1 MRKIFKPT
9 AALLLGTAIAACGV
23 SPMTGAAIEP
33 TESLLVDDAQLLTV
47 EEQDVLTEEIMETA
61 DFIDMNILVYVSGSH
76 VEHSDTQMYCEML
89 CQERYDMDEDSVVL
103 YMDLSGHDDR
113 SYSPYDFFYTRNRA
127 RFYYTDDSYG
137 GSNRIQDIFSE
148 INPYLPRCEEDI
160 PGAVEEFLSELE
172 YYYNYGPDTSYYYYV
187 PDTGKYVTIDD
198 SGNQV
203 FSDSPPREWG
213 LALVIGIV
221 VSLIITLITFFCI
234 KSHYRFKDAPSSLH
248 YLSFEGAKINVRS
261 DTFLRKYQTRRKI
274 ERSSGGGGGGFSGT
288 SSGGGGGGNSR

>member
-1 MRKIFKPT
+1 MRKILKPA

-47 EEQDVLTEEIMETA
+47 EEQEELTEEIIETA
-61 DFIDMNILVYVSGSH
+61 NYIEMNILVYVSGSH
-76 VEHSDTQMYCEML
+76 VARSETQMYCETL
-89 CQERYDMDEDSVVL
+89 CQQRYDMSDDTVVL
-103 YMDLSGHDDR
+103 YMDLSGHDDP

-160 PGAVEEFLSELE
+160 PGAVEKFLSELE
-172 YYYNYGPDTSYYYYV
+172 FYYNYGPDTSYYYYV

-213 LALVIGIV
+213 LALGIGIV

-274 ERSSGGGGGGFSGT
+274 EHSSGGGGGGFSGT

>member
-1 MRKIFKPT
+1 MRKILKPA
-9 AALLLGTAIAACGV
+9 AALLLGTAIAACGI

-33 TESLLVDDAQLLTV
+33 TESLLVDDAQLLTA
-47 EEQDVLTEEIMETA
+47 EEQEALTEEIIETA
-61 DFIDMNILVYVSGSH
+61 NYIEMNILVYVSGSH

-103 YMDLSGHDDR
+103 YMDLSGHDDP

-172 YYYNYGPDTSYYYYV
+172 FYYNYGSDTSYYYYV
-187 PDTGKYVTIDD
+187 PDTGKYVTMDD
-198 SGNQV
+198 SGSQV

-213 LALVIGIV
+213 LALGIGIV

-234 KSHYRFKDAPSSLH
+234 KSHYRFKSAPSSLH
-248 YLSFEGAKINVRS
+248 YLSFEGAKITTHS
-261 DTFLRKYQTRRKI
+261 DTFIRKYQTRHKI

>member
-1 MRKIFKPT
+1 MRKILKPA
-9 AALLLGTAIAACGV
+9 AALLLGTAIAACGI

-33 TESLLVDDAQLLTV
+33 TESLLVDDAQLLTA
-47 EEQDVLTEEIMETA
+47 EEQEALTEEIIETA
-61 DFIDMNILVYVSGSH
+61 NYIEMNILVYVSGSH

-103 YMDLSGHDDR
+103 YMDLSGHDDP

-187 PDTGKYVTIDD
+187 PDTGKYVTMDD

-213 LALVIGIV
+213 LALGIGIV